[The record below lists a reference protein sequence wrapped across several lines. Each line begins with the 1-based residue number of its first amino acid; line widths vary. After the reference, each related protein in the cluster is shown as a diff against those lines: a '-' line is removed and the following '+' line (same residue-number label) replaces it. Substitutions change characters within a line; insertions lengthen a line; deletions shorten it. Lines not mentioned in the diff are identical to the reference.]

1 MILTPNGV
9 LCRCCLPC
17 EIVLQA
23 VIVWVCDVMWF
34 VFRERRRWG
43 KNGIQVFH
51 IGIDPF
57 RAGGKRRETSSLKWV
72 YLRLFA
78 DQKDLVLDANGW
90 DLRIQIKSARQLCY
104 QASFRDTKFKCIF
117 INWSTFHLI
126 SGKQSFVLVFT
137 VPLFLWFSFSLRII
151 SVELQIIVVNYIAK
165 CNKMLI
171 LQSIKCQKWGRIS
184 RYVTM
189 FQSPKCLLF

>member
-9 LCRCCLPC
+9 FCRCCRPR
-17 EIVLQA
+17 EIVFQA
-23 VIVWVCDVMWF
+23 VLVWVCDVMWF

-78 DQKDLVLDANGW
+78 DQKDLVLDANGG
-90 DLRIQIKSARQLCY
+90 DLRIQIESARQLFY
-104 QASFRDTKFKCIF
+104 QTSSTDTTFKQF
-117 INWSTFHLI
+117 FNNLSTFHLI
-126 SGKQSFVLVFT
+126 NGEQSFVLVFT
-137 VPLFLWFSFSLRII
+137 VTLLLWFRFSLRII
-151 SVELQIIVVNYIAK
+151 SVELQISIVKFIAK
-165 CNKMLI
+165 
-171 LQSIKCQKWGRIS
+171 
-184 RYVTM
+184 
-189 FQSPKCLLF
+189 